1 MSANR
6 HRVRILLGL
15 LATLGLLVTFSSHGA
30 ERICPSALSHPP
42 PKRSL
47 SRTITMCHNT
57 YLPICLHS
65 TPRPRLPHH
74 LHPTLPYPTLHT
86 PTTPPQIRH
95 SHPSSSHLT
104 HNVRIRPK

>member
-30 ERICPSALSHPP
+30 ARICPSALSHPP
-42 PKRSL
+42 SKAFLKSYNNDVPQHLLAYL
-47 SRTITMCHNT
+47 SA
-57 YLPICLHS
+57 LH
-65 TPRPRLPHH
+65 TPSAF
-74 LHPTLPYPTLHT
+74 TTSSAPYSTLHT

>member
-30 ERICPSALSHPP
+30 ERICPSSYNNDVPQHLPAYLSALH
-42 PKRSL
+42 
-47 SRTITMCHNT
+47 
-57 YLPICLHS
+57 
-65 TPRPRLPHH
+65 TPSAFTTSSAPY
-74 LHPTLPYPTLHT
+74 PTLPYPTLHT